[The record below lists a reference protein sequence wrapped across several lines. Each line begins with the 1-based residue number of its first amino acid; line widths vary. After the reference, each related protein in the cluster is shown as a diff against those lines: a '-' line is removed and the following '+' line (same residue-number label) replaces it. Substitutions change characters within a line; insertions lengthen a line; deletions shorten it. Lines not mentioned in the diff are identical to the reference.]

1 MLKQILLSLAL
12 VASSIPVL
20 ADPTVASTPAEAAA
34 IAADKC
40 KTGCLILSA
49 EDIAFLE
56 KQVNSFAQR
65 AFQEGAQRGYEKSVD
80 DLAEAAK
87 KNPKICPK
95 QA

>member
-1 MLKQILLSLAL
+1 MLKELFLSATILVSP
-12 VASSIPVL
+12 IPVL
-20 ADPTVASTPAEAAA
+20 ADPAVAKNPAEAAA

-40 KTGCLILSA
+40 KSGCLVLSA
-49 EDIAFLE
+49 EDIAILE
-56 KQVNSFAQR
+56 HQVNSFAQR
-65 AFQEGAQRGYEKSVD
+65 AFQEGAQRGYEKGVD